1 LTAVEVLKQA
11 WGIADGDG
19 SAAIVEKVRHALE
32 SVGMD
37 PDRWGPYLLT
47 PFRISV
53 GGEQLQGLSRRELKV
68 RVFDALRRVAV
79 EKSRREPLIIAI
91 DDVQWFGRT
100 PREFL
105 SYLVENLP
113 SARILLLTTYRPDYR
128 PPWARKSYL
137 TQLTLPPLSPANSLA
152 ILRTLIPGGRSAER
166 VASAILEKAE
176 GNPFFL
182 EELAR
187 SAAAG
192 DSELDLPVPE
202 PVRAV
207 LVARM
212 GRLGDDARRLLHVA
226 SVIGR
231 RVPARLLELFC
242 EEPARMAERI
252 AECKRLEFL
261 DEEIVEGE
269 PVYVFKHALVRE
281 VAYHSL
287 SQIDRQ
293 ALHAAAGRALESLH
307 SDRLQELRDLLARH
321 HAKSKDRV
329 EDAPKS

>member
-1 LTAVEVLKQA
+1 MA
-11 WGIADGDG
+11 
-19 SAAIVEKVRHALE
+19 
-32 SVGMD
+32 
-37 PDRWGPYLLT
+37 
-47 PFRISV
+47 
-53 GGEQLQGLSRRELKV
+53 GLSRDDLKA
-68 RVFDALRRVAV
+68 RVFDAIRRVAV
-79 EKSRREPLIIAI
+79 EKSRREPLIIAV
-91 DDVQWFGRT
+91 DDVQWVGNT

-113 SARILLLTTYRPDYR
+113 GARILLLTTYRPDYR
-128 PPWARKSYL
+128 PPWVRKSYL
-137 TQLTLPPLSPANSLA
+137 TQLTLPPFLPAESLA
-152 ILRTLIPGGRSAER
+152 ILRTLLPGGRGMDRLAD
-166 VASAILEKAE
+166 AILEKAE

-187 SAAAG
+187 SAATG

-202 PVRAV
+202 AVRSV
-207 LVARM
+207 LAARM
-212 GRLGDDARRLLHVA
+212 ERLGDNARRLLHVA

-242 EEPARMAERI
+242 EEPARMGERI
-252 AECKRLEFL
+252 TECKRLEFV

-293 ALHAAAGRALESLH
+293 TLHAAAGRALESLH
-307 SDRLQELRDLLARH
+307 SDRLEELRDLLAQH
-321 HAKSKDRV
+321 YAKGSDRF
-329 EDAPKS
+329 ENA